1 MAKEA
6 VRIQDGEIVD
16 YTATGAVANGDV
28 IPLTDRVGV
37 ALGDAVAGEVV
48 SLQLDGV
55 FEITAAT
62 ADAIAFGDVLY
73 FDDTNRVVT
82 TKSDSNGDGTGT
94 PFVKAG
100 IATSAKAANVAGTV
114 YVKID
119 M

>member
-6 VRIQDGEIVD
+6 VRIQDGEVVD
-16 YTATGAVANGDV
+16 YIATGTVANGDI
-28 IPLTDRVGV
+28 IPLTDRIGI
-37 ALGDAVAGEVV
+37 ALGDAVPGDTI

-82 TKSDSNGDGTGT
+82 IKSDSNGDGTGT
-94 PFVKAG
+94 AFVKAG
-100 IATSAKAANVAGTV
+100 IATSAKVANVAGTV